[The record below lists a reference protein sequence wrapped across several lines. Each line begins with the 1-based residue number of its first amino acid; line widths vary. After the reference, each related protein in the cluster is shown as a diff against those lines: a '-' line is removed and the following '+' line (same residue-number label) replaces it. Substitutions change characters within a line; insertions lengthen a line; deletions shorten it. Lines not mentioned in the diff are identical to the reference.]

1 MRVRSGLILTL
12 AASLLGGCAAATS
25 STGGSSAPAAAS
37 AGGRT
42 YPPGTKPS
50 ESKFT
55 TPAKLAL
62 AQKKWDVALQQAQ
75 QGIAADS
82 ANPQHFYLAG
92 QAYAGL
98 GNYAA
103 ADSMYD
109 IAQRKYP
116 AYEPEIEPLR
126 EQAWAEAFNKG
137 VNAYTAGNTDEA
149 VKDWEQANLIYSGR
163 PEAYQNLAALYTQQ
177 GKYEPAIA
185 AYQAGLA
192 AVANGPKTR
201 ELTAEEKSDRA
212 EAKDTMTENLAE
224 LLQFTEQYAEAEK
237 LFRQELAT
245 DSTNVGLQ
253 AKLAAA
259 IAAQPGRAAEA
270 QTIYS
275 GLLSRQDLKPSDLMS
290 VGVALFNAKDYQRA
304 GQAFQRLTTAR
315 PNSRDA
321 WYNYA
326 NSLYASDQFQP
337 LVPVAEKLV
346 QLDPLSEDAALILA
360 RAYKE
365 TNQNQKALAAL
376 EKNEKLPIKVKDLAM
391 RVGAGKTTVTGTAVG
406 NAAAA
411 GTPVTLRFTFYSETG
426 TLGTQNVTVNAP
438 AKDATG
444 QFTVT
449 FENAATPVG
458 YSYELAS

>member
-1 MRVRSGLILTL
+1 
-12 AASLLGGCAAATS
+12 
-25 STGGSSAPAAAS
+25 
-37 AGGRT
+37 
-42 YPPGTKPS
+42 
-50 ESKFT
+50 
-55 TPAKLAL
+55 
-62 AQKKWDVALQQAQ
+62 
-75 QGIAADS
+75 
-82 ANPQHFYLAG
+82 
-92 QAYAGL
+92 
-98 GNYAA
+98 
-103 ADSMYD
+103 MYD

-163 PEAYQNLAALYTQQ
+163 PEGYQNLAALYTQQ

-185 AYQAGLA
+185 AYHAGLA
-192 AVANGPKTR
+192 AIANGPKTR
-201 ELTAEEKSDRA
+201 ELTDEEKTDRA
-212 EAKDTMTENLAE
+212 EAKATMTENLAE

-237 LFRQELAT
+237 LFRQELAA
-245 DSTNVGLQ
+245 DSTNIGLQ

-270 QTIYS
+270 QSIYS

-304 GQAFQRLTTAR
+304 GQAFQRLTVAR

-326 NSLYASDQFQP
+326 NSLYASEQFQP
-337 LVPVAEKLV
+337 LIPAAEKLV

-376 EKNEKLPIKVKDLAM
+376 DKNEKLPIKVKDLSM
-391 RVGAGKTTVTGTAVG
+391 RVGAGKATITGTAVG
-406 NAAAA
+406 NVAAA
-411 GTPVTLRFTFYSETG
+411 GTPVTLRFTFYSESG
-426 TLGTQNVTVNAP
+426 TIGTQNVTVNAP
-438 AKDATG
+438 ANGATA
-444 QFTVT
+444 QFTST
-449 FENAATPVG
+449 FENAEAPIA

>member
-1 MRVRSGLILTL
+1 MILTL

-25 STGGSSAPAAAS
+25 STGAATGPSTAS
-37 AGGRT
+37 AGGKT
-42 YPPGTKPS
+42 YPPGTRPS

-55 TPAKLAL
+55 TPAKLAI
-62 AQKKWDVALQQAQ
+62 AQKNWQVALQQAQ

-82 ANPQHFYLAG
+82 ANPQHYYIAG

-98 GNYAA
+98 GQYAA

-109 IAQRKYP
+109 IAQGKYP
-116 AYEPEIEPLR
+116 AYEQEIEPLR

-149 VKDWEQANLIYSGR
+149 VKDWEQANLIYGGR

-185 AYQAGLA
+185 AYHAGLA
-192 AVANGPKTR
+192 SIQNGPATR
-201 ELTAEEKSDRA
+201 ELTAEETTERA
-212 EAKDTMTENLAE
+212 EAKATMTENLAE
-224 LLQFTEQYAEAEK
+224 LLQFTEQYAAAEK
-237 LFRQELAT
+237 LFREELAT
-245 DSTNVGLQ
+245 DSTNIGLQ
-253 AKLAAA
+253 AKLASA

-270 QTIYS
+270 QAIYS
-275 GLLSRQDLKPSDLMS
+275 GLLSRQDLKPGDLTS

-304 GQAFQRLTTAR
+304 GEAFKRLTAAR

-326 NSLYASDQFQP
+326 NSLYASEQFPP
-337 LVPVAEKLV
+337 LVAVAEKLV

-365 TNQNQKALAAL
+365 TNQNQKALAVL
-376 EKNEKLPIKVKDLAM
+376 DKNEKLPIKVKDLSM
-391 RVGAGKTTVTGTAVG
+391 RVGAGKSTITGTAVG

-438 AKDATG
+438 ANGATA
-444 QFTVT
+444 QFTAT
-449 FENAATPVG
+449 FENAEAPVA